1 MTCTNMRSSVLDKA
15 LEEAKSMG
23 IRNILALRGDEPRAG
38 KNDGMINNQQNGYK
52 GEDEADEDV
61 NFEYAIDL
69 VRYIRQK
76 HDKYFCIG
84 VAAYPEGH
92 SVTAYPTAQS
102 PVHDLPH
109 LINKVKAGADFIMTQ
124 LFYDV
129 DAYLSFE
136 CLLQTHESGIF
147 QDIPIIPGLMPIQSW
162 QTLKRTTKLSCTRL
176 PRGIEEKLEA
186 CKGDDDAV
194 KVVGVNVL
202 GEIIKKIN
210 QSRNRNQRRKQGFHF
225 YTLNLERAVAQIL
238 ERTNLVP
245 PLPCLDEPVSDESE
259 IAMDDNLSTSNGIK
273 SPSTKLNRITLTEHR
288 RRRSS
293 AAANSTPHNRVVV
306 PRPSP
311 ASPTLNG
318 KPRPDLEALEDEAG
332 IPKDKIQSG
341 QTALAISEGEGSLGR
356 EATWD
361 DFPNGRWGD
370 ARSPGEFRH
379 NIYFTFIS
387 LFVQCLPTRNLCVC
401 HLGLKGPASQNLV
414 VPQYLTKALPSLRLS
429 QRLHI
434 HTSHPTLRSHLTLVP
449 PQLHCRYNVHFPTL
463 PHRRPPCDSLERRR
477 WSLR

>member
-1 MTCTNMRSSVLDKA
+1 MRRSVLDKA
-15 LEEAKSMG
+15 LADAKSMG
-23 IRNILALRGDEPRAG
+23 IQNILALRGDEPRAG
-38 KNDGMINNQQNGYK
+38 EYDDLINGQQNGTK
-52 GEDEADEDV
+52 GLEEADEDV

-69 VRYIRQK
+69 VRYIRRK
-76 HDKYFCIG
+76 HKKHFCIG

-109 LINKVKAGADFIMTQ
+109 LINKVKAGADFIVTQ

-136 CLLQTHESGIF
+136 SLLRNHESGIF
-147 QDIPIIPGLMPIQSW
+147 KDIPIIPGLMPIQSW
-162 QTLKRTTKLSCTRL
+162 QTLKRTTKLSCARV

-194 KVVGVNVL
+194 KVVGVNAL
-202 GEIIKKIN
+202 GEIINKIN
-210 QSRNRNQRRKQGFHF
+210 QSRIRTRRKKQGFHF
-225 YTLNLERAVAQIL
+225 YTLNLEKAVAQIL

-259 IAMDDNLSTSNGIK
+259 IAVHDNVSTSNGIK
-273 SPSTKLNRITLTEHR
+273 NPSTNLKGITLTEHR
-288 RRRSS
+288 HRRSS

-332 IPKDKIQSG
+332 IPNDKIHSG
-341 QTALAISEGEGSLGR
+341 QTALAISEGKGSLGR

-370 ARSPGEFRH
+370 ARSPGEFRRI
-379 NIYFTFIS
+379 IYFTFIS
-387 LFVQCLPTRNLCVC
+387 VFVQCLPTRHLCVC
-401 HLGLKGPASQNLV
+401 PPRALRASF
-414 VPQYLTKALPSLRLS
+414 TKPCCSS
-429 QRLHI
+429 I
-434 HTSHPTLRSHLTLVP
+434 SH
-449 PQLHCRYNVHFPTL
+449 
-463 PHRRPPCDSLERRR
+463 
-477 WSLR
+477 